1 MSQLEIDNP
10 SLLDTQQKSDA
21 RGHMEVF
28 LWRRGRFCFVS
39 EFAEGKQ
46 LQETARGSRNV
57 RGSGIAVDVAGGGM
71 CYHKI
76 TGIAESP

>member
-1 MSQLEIDNP
+1 MNL
-10 SLLDTQQKSDA
+10 
-21 RGHMEVF
+21 RV
-28 LWRRGRFCFVS
+28 
-39 EFAEGKQ
+39 EGKQ
-46 LQETARGSRNV
+46 FQEPARGSRNV